1 MVAKGC
7 LIHPHVQIPA
17 EFSGVQGV
25 GTSAAIPP
33 KTLIIAVPSS
43 MILTVT
49 RCYNDP
55 QLKKLFLANDD
66 LFDYEAS

>member
-1 MVAKGC
+1 
-7 LIHPHVQIPA
+7 
-17 EFSGVQGV
+17 VQGV
-25 GTSAAIPP
+25 GSSAAIPP

-55 QLKKLFLANDD
+55 QLKRLFLANDD
-66 LFDYEAS
+66 LFDYEASEDA